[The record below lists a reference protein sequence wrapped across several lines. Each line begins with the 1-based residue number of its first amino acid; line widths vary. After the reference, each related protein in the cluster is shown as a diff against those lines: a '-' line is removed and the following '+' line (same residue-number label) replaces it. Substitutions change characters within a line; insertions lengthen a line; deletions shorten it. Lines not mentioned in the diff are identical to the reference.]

1 MKEPFRSA
9 GYTGFPVVRAAE
21 TSFVRQ
27 IQRLMFDLFEEHLN
41 LAVSYIGLEEV
52 GDFLPAFQAFVLVSV
67 LWALFVMSRVAAGSR
82 EYDGGKCQIL
92 QS

>member
-1 MKEPFRSA
+1 
-9 GYTGFPVVRAAE
+9 
-21 TSFVRQ
+21 
-27 IQRLMFDLFEEHLN
+27 MFDLFEEHLN

-52 GDFLPAFQAFVLVSV
+52 GDVLPAFQAFVLVLV
-67 LWALFVMSRVAAGSR
+67 LWALFEMSRVAAGSR